1 MGGSLHFCRALFCCA
16 LALLAPAAQGADE
29 LEPDLASKVLLK
41 VMLLDQDLMTKSGG
55 KLVIGVIGAPR
66 ALESF
71 SRLKGTAI
79 DPARAFELAEIV
91 PVQTLPPLQALTAL
105 FVGADADLDR
115 VTRYTRARAVLSVT
129 NLPEL
134 VEKGVTLGVGLE
146 NNRPKVLLNLT
157 GSERE
162 KLRWDPKILKISRVY
177 R

>member
-1 MGGSLHFCRALFCCA
+1 MRESVHWCRALICA
-16 LALLAPAAQGADE
+16 LALLPSGARGADE
-29 LEPDLASKVLLK
+29 LELDLASKVLLK
-41 VMLLDQDLMTKSGG
+41 VILLDQDLLAKSGG
-55 KLVIGVIGAPR
+55 KLVIGVVGSPGAL
-66 ALESF
+66 AAF

-79 DPARAFELAEIV
+79 DESRTILLSEIV
-91 PVQTLPPLQALTAL
+91 AVDSLPPRQRLTAL
-105 FVGADADLDR
+105 FVGADADLQR
-115 VTRYTRARAVLSVT
+115 VTDYTRASAVLSVT

-162 KLRWDPKILKISRVY
+162 KLRWDTKILKISRLY